1 MSQDLV
7 SVIIPCY
14 NAGSYL
20 RACVESVLRQTY
32 RHIEVLI
39 IDDCSTQE
47 ETHKVLDEL
56 EQTDNRIKIFYLDK
70 NSGPAVA
77 RNEGIIRA
85 QGRYIAFCDSDDMWH
100 PTKLERQIAYMQEKQ
115 CALCSTSYYIV
126 DESNSIIGIV
136 RSPSKI
142 TYQMYKRDN
151 KIGCLTAIY
160 DTKLLGKK
168 YYMPLLR
175 KRQDWGLFMKILRD
189 IKFCY
194 PVTQPLAYYRRRQ
207 NSISSDK
214 TSLIKYNVNIY
225 KQILGYPTLK
235 AYLYFFFSFLPTY
248 LLKVV
253 KIKWD
258 SYLLRKK

>member
-100 PTKLERQIAYMQEKQ
+100 PTKLERQIAYMEEKQ

-168 YYMPLLR
+168 YFMPLLR
-175 KRQDWGLFMKILRD
+175 KRHDWGLFMKILRD

>member
-1 MSQDLV
+1 MTQDLV

-32 RHIEVLI
+32 QNIEILI

-47 ETHKVLDEL
+47 ETHKVLNEL
-56 EQTDNRIKIFYLDK
+56 EQTDSRIKIFYLDK

-175 KRQDWGLFMKILRD
+175 KRQDWGLFMKILKD
-189 IKFCY
+189 IKVCY
-194 PVTQPLAYYRRRQ
+194 PVTQPLAYYRRHQ